1 MRDDAVLGRALPLD
15 RGLGPPPNSSSSFEV
30 FAVLLDR
37 NNLNSGIVRTTMTVV
52 SILYKTYVTDLELR
66 QAKFCITV
74 LYGVTFAKSRERM
87 LR

>member
-1 MRDDAVLGRALPLD
+1 LRLVAAPRAATTQCIAPLSLKFVAV
-15 RGLGPPPNSSSSFEV
+15 
-30 FAVLLDR
+30 
-37 NNLNSGIVRTTMTVV
+37 NSGIFRTTMTVV